1 MLRAKI
7 RWESALSLRTEVEQV
22 RQQLALTE
30 SQFRPLGLREWE
42 GIEERIYHTFCKL
55 NSPKARPAWLWEHFK
70 LETQAWHRPGVLPDF
85 LLTQLVDKQETVWLM
100 LNNTVNESTKFWL
113 YEGRVEAIQQIISEC
128 CLLDEIYLISKK
140 YEWLLCIDH
149 HNVLYATGGDM
160 PTKLRQLETSAS

>member
-7 RWESALSLRTEVEQV
+7 RWESALSLRAEVEQV

-42 GIEERIYHTFCKL
+42 GIEERIYYTFCKL
-55 NSPKARPAWLWEHFK
+55 SSPKARPTWLWEHFK
-70 LETQAWHRPGVLPDF
+70 LETQAWHRPGGLPDC
-85 LLTQLVDKQETVWLM
+85 LLTKLVDKQEIVWLM

-113 YEGRVEAIQQIISEC
+113 YEGCVEAIQQIISEC

-149 HNVLYATGGDM
+149 HNVLYATGGIM
-160 PTKLRQLETSAS
+160 PAKLRQLEATLA